1 MPTHPEAIKVVN
13 ICDLLITLFGPNHY
27 STFHGMPGY
36 VDYSEQNAAVMKW
49 CKENNAHYYAADR
62 EDFSQYEAKCQAAAL
77 NLSTVVVEDLS

>member
-1 MPTHPEAIKVVN
+1 MLTNSEAVKVVN

-27 STFHGMPGY
+27 STFSGMPGY
-36 VDYSEQNAAVMKW
+36 VEYGAQCAAVIKW

-62 EDFSQYEAKCQAAAL
+62 EDFSQYEAQSQAAAL